1 MHLHILGVCGTF
13 MAGIA
18 ALARELGHRV
28 TGSDNHAWPPMSDQ
42 LAAQGIQVLSGYEAA
57 HLKPAP
63 DCVVIGNALSRGNPA
78 VEHVLNEGL
87 PYLSGPAWLSE
98 QVLKSRWVIAV
109 SGTHGKTTT
118 SSMVAWILEH
128 AGMSPGFLVGGVPQ
142 NFGISARLGESPF
155 FVIEADEYDTAF
167 FDKRSKLVHYPART
181 VIINNIEHDHTD
193 IFHNLDA
200 ILQQFHGFLRIT
212 PGQGL
217 VLVPDRDET
226 VERLLAKGCW
236 TPTETIGNGGTWRA
250 ETQRA
255 DGGIFD
261 VHKNESVVGRVEWDL
276 IGEHNVSN
284 ALAATA
290 AAHHA
295 GVPTEVACAAL
306 GTFQNVKRRLEVVGM
321 VRGITLYD
329 DFAHHPTAIETTLRG
344 LRAKVGSERIIA
356 VLEPRSNSMR
366 MGLHRETLGESLRTA
381 DEVWILKPAGLEWDL
396 DIVAKRHRG
405 RCHLKDDIDA
415 IITDVSSAARP
426 GDHILIMSN
435 GDFGGIH
442 KTLLGRLTD
451 ER

>member
-1 MHLHILGVCGTF
+1 MHFHILGVCGTF
-13 MAGIA
+13 MAGVA

-28 TGSDNHAWPPMSDQ
+28 TGSDNNAWPPMSDQ
-42 LAAQGIQVLSGYEAA
+42 LAAQGIEVLSGYEAA

-78 VEHVLNEGL
+78 VEHVLNAGL

-118 SSMVAWILEH
+118 SSMVTWILEY

-155 FVIEADEYDTAF
+155 FIIEADEYDTAF
-167 FDKRSKLVHYPART
+167 FDKRSKLVHYPAQT
-181 VIINNIEHDHTD
+181 VIINNIEHDHAD
-193 IFHNLDA
+193 IFHDLDA

-212 PGQGL
+212 PSQGR
-217 VLVPDRDET
+217 VFVPSRDEA

-236 TPTETIGNGGTWRA
+236 TPTETIGDGGHWCA
-250 ETQRA
+250 NLHQA
-255 DGGIFD
+255 DGGCFD
-261 VHKNESVVGRVEWDL
+261 VQENGSVTGRVEWDL
-276 IGEHNVSN
+276 IGEHNVKN
-284 ALAATA
+284 ALAAIA

-295 GVPTEVACAAL
+295 GVPTEVACTAL
-306 GTFQNVKRRLEVVGM
+306 GGFKNVKRRLETVGM
-321 VRGITLYD
+321 VRDITLYD
-329 DFAHHPTAIETTLRG
+329 DFAHHPTAIETTIKG
-344 LRAKVGSERIIA
+344 LRAKVGKARIVA

-366 MGLHRETLGESLRTA
+366 MGLHQETLGESLRGA
-381 DEVWILKPAGLEWDL
+381 DEVWILEPADLKWDL
-396 DIVAKRHRG
+396 DIVVRG
-405 RCHLKDDIDA
+405 QSGNCQVRNDIDA
-415 IITDVSSAARP
+415 IITGVASAARP

-442 KTLLGRLTD
+442 KILLRRLSNAS
-451 ER
+451 